1 MDKLSKTAGT
11 LDTVAKVL
19 FWFTAV
25 VTALMTVLMIVGAFL
40 PAEALGEV
48 TTDLTLDNIILHLS
62 DSAVKDVSFGT
73 TFLPILI
80 LGTLEGL
87 FITYSI
93 YILRRILAPM
103 IDRQPFAETVSH
115 QLRHLSW
122 VTMIGGGVLSIIT
135 AVYQYISLNMYDLD
149 ALFVSDAIVDYTIEY
164 RVDLS
169 FVAVFFVLQLL
180 SFVFRYGAA
189 LQKESDET
197 L

>member
-1 MDKLSKTAGT
+1 MDKLSKTANT
-11 LDTVAKVL
+11 LDTIAKVL

-25 VTALMTVLMIVGAFL
+25 VTALMAVLMIVGSFL

-62 DSAVKDVSFGT
+62 DSAAKDVSFGAT
-73 TFLPILI
+73 YLPILI
-80 LGTLEGL
+80 VGTLEGL

-103 IDRQPFAETVSH
+103 INGQPFAETVSH

-189 LQKESDET
+189 LQKEADET